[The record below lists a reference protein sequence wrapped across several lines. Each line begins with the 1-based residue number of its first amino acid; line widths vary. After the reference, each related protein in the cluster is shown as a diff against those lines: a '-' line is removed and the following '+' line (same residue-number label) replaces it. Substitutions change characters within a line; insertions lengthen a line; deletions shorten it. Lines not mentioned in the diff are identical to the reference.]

1 MPRRLAS
8 GILSLVG
15 VLALAACA
23 SGEPAPAR
31 TVTVTPSP
39 SATSGSAGPSAPAG
53 PTGSATP
60 SAIETV
66 EFDGQSFDVAV
77 LDLDAWEV
85 RVVWDPEA
93 SDGTY
98 LGEVEGDVLTNAGI
112 FTPSYVPGGLLV
124 SDGETLVGLNL
135 NEGSGNFH
143 LLPNAVF
150 ALHEDGSASVVDSTQ
165 YDGTGVTQ
173 ATQSGPAL
181 VLDGSLHPAFTP
193 GSTNTAIRNGVGVT
207 ADGRTVVLAISRAPV
222 NLETFAR
229 LFRDA
234 LDCPDALYLD
244 GQISGL
250 WAAGAGRDVDL
261 VLQPYAGVISATR
274 AP

>member
-1 MPRRLAS
+1 MLRRVVPGA
-8 GILSLVG
+8 LSLIG
-15 VLALAACA
+15 VLAIAACA
-23 SGEPAPAR
+23 WGEPSPSR

-39 SATSGSAGPSAPAG
+39 GAASGM
-53 PTGSATP
+53 PTASTEADPTAAAVP

-66 EFDGQSFDVAV
+66 EFEGVGFDVAV
-77 LDLDAWEV
+77 LDLGEWDV
-85 RVVWDPEA
+85 RVLWDPEA
-93 SDGTY
+93 SEGTY

-150 ALHEDGSASVVDSTQ
+150 AIHEDGTASVVDSTR
-165 YDGTGVTQ
+165 YDGADVVQ

-181 VLDGSLHPAFTP
+181 VLDGELHAAFTP

-207 ADGRTVVLAISRAPV
+207 EDGRTVVLAISRSPV
-222 NLETFAR
+222 NLDTFAR
-229 LFRDA
+229 LFRDR

-261 VLQPYAGVISATR
+261 VLQPYAGVIAATR